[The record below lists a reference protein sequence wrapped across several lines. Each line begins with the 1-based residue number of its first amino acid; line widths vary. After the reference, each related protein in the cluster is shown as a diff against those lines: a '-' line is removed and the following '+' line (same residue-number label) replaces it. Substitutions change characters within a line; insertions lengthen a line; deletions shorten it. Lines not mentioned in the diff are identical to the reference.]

1 MTREA
6 VKQRFA
12 VIGNS
17 PRLDQA
23 IDIAIQVAPT
33 EVTVL
38 VLGENGSGKD
48 VFARIIHSLSHR
60 KHKPYMAIN
69 CGAIPEGTIDS
80 ELFGHEK
87 GSFTSA
93 YESRKG
99 YFEEANGGILF
110 LDEIAELPLSTQ
122 ARLLRVLENGEYLR
136 VGSSKVQKTDVR
148 VIAATNKNL
157 IAAIRQGKFREDLYF
172 RLNTVT
178 IAVPP
183 LRERGSDLELLF
195 RYFANQFAARYGR
208 EPVRLT
214 PDAVEL
220 LSTYHWPGNVRELRN
235 FAEKLSVL
243 TREPE
248 LTAQQ
253 VREHLPVGESRLPI
267 ISPFTGNGNSQN
279 ETPPPPSGSSGIGS
293 EFVLQALIDLK
304 QEVFELRRAVASLLQ
319 HQFQQQHSPPPAYPA
334 AVPLDRYLPQRITV
348 GPVVEPEEHELP
360 NRVDNEADTLS
371 LESNERELIQRAL
384 RRHNNNRKRAASE
397 LGISERT
404 LYRKIRSYDLDN

>member
-17 PRLDQA
+17 PKLDLA

-48 VFARIIHSLSHR
+48 VFARIIHMLSTR

-157 IAAIRQGKFREDLYF
+157 IAAIRQGQFREDLYF

-195 RYFANQFAARYGR
+195 RYFAHQFGERYGR
-208 EPVRLT
+208 EPVRLNSEAI
-214 PDAVEL
+214 DL
-220 LSTYHWPGNVRELRN
+220 LTTYHWPGNVRELRN

-243 TREPE
+243 THAPE
-248 LTAQQ
+248 LSAQQ
-253 VREHLPVGESRLPI
+253 LREHLPVGESRLPVV
-267 ISPFTGNGNSQN
+267 SPFVGNGNEQTNSQ
-279 ETPPPPSGSSGIGS
+279 PPPADVPGVGS

-304 QEVFELRRAVASLLQ
+304 QEVFELRRAVASLAQ
-319 HQFQQQHSPPPAYPA
+319 HQFQHQHTPTPAYPSSL
-334 AVPLDRYLPQRITV
+334 PLDRYLPQSV
-348 GPVVEPEEHELP
+348 PVVPVLEADEDDSPPP
-360 NRVDNEADTLS
+360 NGREADTLS
-371 LESNERELIQRAL
+371 LETNERELIQRAL
-384 RRHNNNRKRAASE
+384 RRHNHNRKRAASE

>member
-17 PRLDQA
+17 PKLDLA

-178 IAVPP
+178 IAIPP

-195 RYFANQFAARYGR
+195 RYFAHQFGERYGR

-214 PDAVEL
+214 PDAIEL

-243 TREPE
+243 TRTPE
-248 LTAQQ
+248 LNAQQ
-253 VREHLPVGESRLPI
+253 LREHLPVGESRLPI
-267 ISPFTGNGNSQN
+267 VSPFSGNGNGQ
-279 ETPPPPSGSSGIGS
+279 PPPQPSPADAPGISS
-293 EFVLQALIDLK
+293 EFILQALIDLK
-304 QEVFELRRAVASLLQ
+304 QEVFELRRVVASLVQ
-319 HQFQQQHSPPPAYPA
+319 HQFHQQHTPTPAYPSSL
-334 AVPLDRYLPQRITV
+334 PLDRYLPQV
-348 GPVVEPEEHELP
+348 VPVVPMRE
-360 NRVDNEADTLS
+360 VDEDDSPPKNGSDTDTLS
-371 LESNERELIQRAL
+371 LEMNERELIQRAL
-384 RRHNNNRKRAASE
+384 RRHNHNRKRAASE